1 MFVCQ
6 IFICSIFFFEGK
18 LKSSQSY
25 FIKLKEKVYKRFHIT
40 NQDLQKDYKVQE
52 TEKIKT

>member
-6 IFICSIFFFEGK
+6 IYICSIFFFEGK